1 MEFLTIKCQI
11 LHTHIGTLDTSEAAF
26 WYFLPHSMMNLGN
39 NLFDGYGFLALDVIE
54 TGRKVLLECQCEHTR
69 NFIHMDVLTGLITC
83 SKVEFF
89 AITNCID
96 NVWDETLWIFTCSL
110 DCRNIEMPVSEVV
123 LIRSNE
129 LTQHAFADGI
139 VVRSSTH

>member
-54 TGRKVLLECQCEHTR
+54 KGR
-69 NFIHMDVLTGLITC
+69 
-83 SKVEFF
+83 FF
-89 AITNCID
+89 SNANASIRGTS
-96 NVWDETLWIFTCSL
+96 FTW
-110 DCRNIEMPVSEVV
+110 MY
-123 LIRSNE
+123 
-129 LTQHAFADGI
+129 
-139 VVRSSTH
+139 